1 MNYIVYKRYHGKT
14 FSGSANLPYNTPL
27 SCKEGI
33 LYYNDEPICF
43 VTSQVAHEHFARN
56 DDGQGIKRGQL
67 TTSILKQLKKHD
79 IQHDARWPKVW
90 DDPICLKYKRPEFE
104 DFFRFNHNF
113 YIAPI
118 EDLEHI
124 AKLIGVKI

>member
-1 MNYIVYKRYHGKT
+1 MNLS
-14 FSGSANLPYNTPL
+14 FNTSL
-27 SCKEGI
+27 ISSNGI
-33 LYYNDEPICF
+33 LYYNNQPICF
-43 VTSQVAHEHFARN
+43 ETSSIAHSHFAQNN
-56 DDGQGIKRGQL
+56 DNQGIKRGQL
-67 TTSILKQLKKHD
+67 TTSILKQLEKHD
-79 IQHDARWPKVW
+79 TQHDARWQKVW

-104 DFFRFNHNF
+104 DFFRFSHDF